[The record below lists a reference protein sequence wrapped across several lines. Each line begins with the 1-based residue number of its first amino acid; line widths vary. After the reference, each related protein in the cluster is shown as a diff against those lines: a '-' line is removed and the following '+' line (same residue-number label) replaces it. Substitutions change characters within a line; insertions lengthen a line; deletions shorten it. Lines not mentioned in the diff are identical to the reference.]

1 MAIDKQT
8 KAKRMHESKGLPRVL
23 KYLWRAWRLQCPRCG
38 TRSLYRRGLA
48 MHERCRYCDLKF
60 EREPGYFLGA
70 MYLNYGFTVMLV
82 LAGYFMLEGLGNV
95 SLSLHLWL
103 WTSLSLLLPVLFY
116 RHSRALWLCMDYCI
130 NPVDD
135 ANAQAYEET

>member
-1 MAIDKQT
+1 
-8 KAKRMHESKGLPRVL
+8 MHQSKGLKRVL
-23 KYLWRAWRLQCPRCG
+23 KYLWRAWHLQCPRCG

-60 EREPGYFLGA
+60 EREQGYFLGA
-70 MYLNYGFTVMLV
+70 MYLNYGFTVVLV
-82 LAGYFMLEGLGNV
+82 LAGYFILEGLGNV

-103 WTSLSLLLPVLFY
+103 WTSLSLLLPVLLY

-130 NPVDD
+130 NPTDD
-135 ANAQAYEET
+135 ANSRAYEEL

>member
-1 MAIDKQT
+1 
-8 KAKRMHESKGLPRVL
+8 
-23 KYLWRAWRLQCPRCG
+23 
-38 TRSLYRRGLA
+38 

-60 EREPGYFLGA
+60 EREPGYVLGA
-70 MYLNYGFTVMLV
+70 MYVIYGFTVMLV

-135 ANAQAYEET
+135 ANARAYEET